1 VSVGAAFRGL
11 ARWIGIVAIFS
22 IVGPLAVVALIT
34 LMMIG
39 FGAPLL
45 QLAVDFINLDALRT
59 VVSVAVWLLVMATLL
74 ASFPPSAVA
83 GFVFA
88 SAAVCAGFNAFW
100 MAWIAAAIAIISF
113 VVLGVFVIPAE
124 SSALIL
130 PSVQSAQQALAL
142 FVVLAG
148 IAILPTTLC
157 WWLAKPLH
165 RANIAA

>member
-22 IVGPLAVVALIT
+22 VVGPLAVMVLIT
-34 LMMIG
+34 LVVVG

-45 QLAVDFINLDALRT
+45 QLLVDFVNLDVLRT
-59 VVSVAVWLLVMATLL
+59 LVSVAVWLLVVATLL
-74 ASFPPSAVA
+74 ASFPPSAAA
-83 GFVFA
+83 GLIFA
-88 SAAVCAGFNAFW
+88 SAAVCAGINAVW
-100 MAWIAAAIAIISF
+100 MAWIAAAIAIIGF

-130 PSVQSAQQALAL
+130 PSVESARQALAL